1 MNLFIIILLA
11 LLIIINTV
19 FLMIYFLKKDN
30 TAKNDEAD
38 AVLKSSTSLL
48 LQQMNELSRAVDQ
61 KLGNTSKEM
70 QESLRHQTGE
80 SYKVIRDIT
89 EKLTKLDEANKQVI
103 SLGDRIQSLQDIL
116 KNPKQRGVLGEYYLE
131 TLLKNAMS
139 PGGYQM
145 QYNLGKN
152 SDGTGE
158 IIVDAAVFVK
168 DKIIPVDSKFSLEN
182 YNRFINEKDD
192 IRKAEYYK
200 SFVNDLKER
209 IKETSKYIKPE
220 MGTMDFAFMF
230 IPHEGIY
237 YDLLVNPAIANDNS
251 DQNESIIERAARQ
264 YKVIIVSPTSF
275 LAYLQTVLQGLRA
288 LQVEERTK
296 EIIQRVAELSKHI
309 GAQDKLMESL
319 GKSLGTTVN
328 HYEKAY
334 NELKKMD
341 KDVYRIAEKSAGVEP
356 LKIEKPEIE

>member
-11 LLIIINTV
+11 LLLIINTV
-19 FLMIYFLKKDN
+19 FLVIYFLRKD
-30 TAKNDEAD
+30 TAPKNDEAD

-152 SDGTGE
+152 ADGTGE

-220 MGTMDFAFMF
+220 MNTMDFAFMF

-309 GAQDKLMESL
+309 AAQDKFMESL